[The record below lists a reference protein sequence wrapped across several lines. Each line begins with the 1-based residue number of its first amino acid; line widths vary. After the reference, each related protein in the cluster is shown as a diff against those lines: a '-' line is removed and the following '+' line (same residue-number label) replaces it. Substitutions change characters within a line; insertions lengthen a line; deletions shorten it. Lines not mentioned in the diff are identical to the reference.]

1 MAISKSDLLGDRIVD
16 AISRLQEGGGGASG
30 VAGGTRASDFNLA
43 IDQQIYASIG
53 VPSLSSDIGLAT
65 DRRELADKLFAGL
78 DRTIVRSHTAYGA
91 AFTFNPAVAQML
103 VPVGGGVALGAQGV
117 VADTVATLR
126 PAVIRCIEL
135 LRPESCHCSNEEID
149 DLKHDVGR
157 GLDMIARE
165 SREATGI
172 YRSWAAMIIK
182 RVISDVRTIVRIY
195 GIQVDINR
203 AAKNLVAVRI
213 GNIQIFDEDPT
224 YREHAIIDRD
234 VGYLSLEINDQAVRT
249 IFEHIATIAHLIRD
263 LEFMPGGPLT
273 VRLRAVVDAIPPAVA
288 DARSALNLAGAGDSD
303 RSAEFLPEVDDPFGI
318 ELARLLDL
326 TEATANEYRVRL
338 LKVDVNKRDLGWFI
352 QAFATIGTALEGVNV
367 EATGQS
373 GVSLRLPTINR
384 NRYALGTRQ
393 LAEVHD
399 HVNTALGIARRL
411 YRTIDGRGP
420 AHDGTDTNGAAD
432 DMQRPG

>member
-1 MAISKSDLLGDRIVD
+1 MR
-16 AISRLQEGGGGASG
+16 SRGCRKAAAVPPAWRGASG
-30 VAGGTRASDFNLA
+30 ASDFNLA

-78 DRTIVRSHTAYGA
+78 DRTIVRKDTAYGA
-91 AFTFNPAVAQML
+91 SFTFNPAIAQML

-117 VADTVATLR
+117 VADTVATLK

-135 LRPESCHCSNEEID
+135 LRPEVCHCSDEEVD
-149 DLKHDVGR
+149 DLKDDVGR

-172 YRSWAAMIIK
+172 YRSWAATIIK

-195 GIQVDINR
+195 GIRVDINR

-213 GNIQIFDEDPT
+213 GNIELFDEDPQHG
-224 YREHAIIDRD
+224 EHPSTDRD

-263 LEFMPGGPLT
+263 LEFMPRGPLT
-273 VRLRAVVDAIPPAVA
+273 VRLRAVVEAIPPAVA
-288 DARSALNLAGAGDSD
+288 DARSALNLAGVGDSD
-303 RSAEFLPEVDDPFGI
+303 RTAEFLPEVDDPFGI

-326 TEATANEYRVRL
+326 TETTANEYRVRL
-338 LKVDVNKRDLGWFI
+338 LKADINKRDLGWFI
-352 QAFATIGTALEGVNV
+352 QAFTTITTALQGVNV
-367 EATGQS
+367 EATGPS
-373 GVSLRLPTINR
+373 GVSLRAPTINR
-384 NRYALGTRQ
+384 NRYALGARQ

-399 HVNTALGIARRL
+399 HADTALGIARRL
-411 YRTIDGRGP
+411 YRTIDDRGP
-420 AHDGTDTNGAAD
+420 AYDRMDAKGAAED
-432 DMQRPG
+432 IQRPG